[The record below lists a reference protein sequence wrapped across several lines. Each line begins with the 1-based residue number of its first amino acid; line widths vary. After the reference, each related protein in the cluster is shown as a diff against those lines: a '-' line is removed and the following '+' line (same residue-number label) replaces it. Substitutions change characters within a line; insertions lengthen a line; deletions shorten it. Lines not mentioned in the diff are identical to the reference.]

1 MKIVKLLLFSVTLF
15 SLGFLANA
23 FLFQKTVSDI
33 SSLSQTN
40 VLRQSSADEFITG
53 VDYDGK
59 RFKPSSVTI
68 TIGNYITITN
78 QSKKELMWL
87 TSNLKDLN
95 TVRGYGEGERLQ
107 AILTQKGEFKVM
119 DKLTQSLLVVTVE

>member
-1 MKIVKLLLFSVTLF
+1 MRLLTLPLLLLFTF

-23 FLFQKTVSDI
+23 FLFKTSRSDVS
-33 SSLSQTN
+33 SFSQAEI
-40 VLRQSSADEFITG
+40 LGQSSADEFITA
-53 VDYDGK
+53 VDYDGE
-59 RFKPSSVTI
+59 RFEPSSVTI

-87 TSNLKDLN
+87 VSDLKELN

-107 AILTQKGEFKVM
+107 ALLTQKGEFKVM
-119 DKLTQSLLVVTVE
+119 DKLTQSLLVVIVK